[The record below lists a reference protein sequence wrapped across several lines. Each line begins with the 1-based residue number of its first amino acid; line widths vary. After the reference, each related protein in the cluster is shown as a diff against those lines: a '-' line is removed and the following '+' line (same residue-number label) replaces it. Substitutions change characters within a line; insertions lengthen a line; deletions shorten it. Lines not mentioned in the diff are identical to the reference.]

1 MGECPLSDRELEIL
15 RMVALGATNRQI
27 ATKLY
32 ISTNTV
38 KVHLRNIFEKL
49 GVQSRTEA
57 VMLAVKEGWLE
68 VGEVP
73 LKPPEP
79 QLVPPLPLW
88 KKAVLVGATLIALV
102 LVVLPWSGPIRAK
115 GPSSFLADSASPA
128 QAALMSASGRWFL
141 KSFMPAPRSRMAAV
155 QWGQAIFIIGGETAG
170 TVTGEVLAYYPA
182 ENRWEE
188 KAQKPTPVSNIGAA
202 VVDGKIYVP
211 GGYTADARVTD
222 VLEIYDPRADSWT
235 KGAPLPVPICGYA
248 IASLQGKVYVF
259 GGWDGKQATAKA
271 FRYDPE
277 ADAWE
282 ERPPMPTPRAFSAAG
297 VLNDRIYVAGGLR
310 GPRELREVE
319 EFDPLKMRWVKRSP
333 MLLGR
338 AGFGMSTVG
347 SWMYAVG
354 GGWKN
359 YLAFN
364 ERYDPSA
371 DLWTPFDSPILG
383 EWRNLGVVAFGNK
396 IYALGGKSG
405 ELVALV
411 EEYQALFTVM
421 IPYIQR

>member
-1 MGECPLSDRELEIL
+1 MC
-15 RMVALGATNRQI
+15 
-27 ATKLY
+27 
-32 ISTNTV
+32 
-38 KVHLRNIFEKL
+38 
-49 GVQSRTEA
+49 
-57 VMLAVKEGWLE
+57 
-68 VGEVP
+68 
-73 LKPPEP
+73 
-79 QLVPPLPLW
+79 
-88 KKAVLVGATLIALV
+88 
-102 LVVLPWSGPIRAK
+102 IR
-115 GPSSFLADSASPA
+115 
-128 QAALMSASGRWFL
+128 
-141 KSFMPAPRSRMAAV
+141 
-155 QWGQAIFIIGGETAG
+155 
-170 TVTGEVLAYYPA
+170 
-182 ENRWEE
+182 
-188 KAQKPTPVSNIGAA
+188 
-202 VVDGKIYVP
+202 
-211 GGYTADARVTD
+211 
-222 VLEIYDPRADSWT
+222 
-235 KGAPLPVPICGYA
+235 
-248 IASLQGKVYVF
+248 
-259 GGWDGKQATAKA
+259 
-271 FRYDPE
+271 
-277 ADAWE
+277 
-282 ERPPMPTPRAFSAAG
+282 
-297 VLNDRIYVAGGLR
+297 DRIYVAGGLR
-310 GPRELREVE
+310 GSRELREVE